1 MADSDQNV
9 VVTSGRFA
17 TQEDIKANEN
27 PLVIT
32 ENNIDDEPIVQIPT
46 PDPTLQYPV
55 EDQDRY
61 HAFVKFEPIVVVPP
75 QIKGLNLDSV
85 LKSAFTFRSSDG
97 QQTEQQ
103 ELQDQAKKIN
113 PNVSFE
119 DSSGNTAP
127 NPTSTDGQK
136 TNEGSAA
143 QPSGKPADPSTAANL
158 DAVPNKVPS
167 AQGTTGGTETTLS
180 SKEIDPTG
188 EFIKIFM
195 PVSFTSSDTFQYENP
210 SLGLVGAT
218 AESAINAG
226 SEQVSAAIAE
236 AMSKGVE
243 GIQDLLGLKGDGA
256 KAGAARIISKSTLA
270 RASKG
275 RGFEGLRNALGTTAR
290 VTVNPNIRTIFRG
303 VAIRTFTFDFK
314 FISKS
319 QKEALVVDQIIKR
332 FRRHAYPETDTMQ
345 ILDEQI
351 DAVYNFPNLFQID
364 VNYKT
369 ATGNNVRIGPRLKM
383 CYLTSIRTVYNAT
396 SMSFHPDGRPT
407 EVDLSLTFMEEIPL
421 DKQDIRAGF

>member
-1 MADSDQNV
+1 MADFEDLLLGGFNND
-9 VVTSGRFA
+9 TEKKMKEI
-17 TQEDIKANEN
+17 QEEENEE
-27 PLVIT
+27 LKLL
-32 ENNIDDEPIVQIPT
+32 E
-46 PDPTLQYPV
+46 TLQYPV

-75 QIKGLNLDSV
+75 QVTGLNLDNL

-103 ELQDQAKKIN
+103 ELQEQAKSSN
-113 PNVSFE
+113 TEVAFE

-127 NPTSTDGQK
+127 TSAETKSGNK
-136 TNEGSAA
+136 PISVAPAGS
-143 QPSGKPADPSTAANL
+143 QDPSTTANL
-158 DAVPNKVPS
+158 NDAPNKVPS

-195 PVSFTSSDTFQYENP
+195 PVSFTSSDTLQYENP
-210 SLGLVGAT
+210 SLGLTGAV
-218 AESAINAG
+218 AEAAMNAG
-226 SEQVSAAIAE
+226 SQQVSSAIFE
-236 AMSKGVE
+236 SMSKGVE
-243 GIQDLLGLKGDGA
+243 GIQELLGLGGDGA
-256 KAGAARIISKSTLA
+256 KAGAARVISKSTLA
-270 RASKG
+270 RAAKG
-275 RGFEGLRNALGTTAR
+275 RGFEGLRNAVGTSAR

-319 QKEALVVDQIIKR
+319 QNEAYVVEQIITR
-332 FRRHAYPETDTMQ
+332 FRKHAYPETDTMQ
-345 ILDEQI
+345 ILDQQI

-369 ATGNNVRIGPRLKM
+369 ATGNTVRIGPKLKM

-396 SMSFHPDGRPT
+396 SMSFHPDGKPT

-421 DKQDIRAGF
+421 DKQDIRDGF

>member
-1 MADSDQNV
+1 MTLVKRPDGTTV
-9 VVTSGRFA
+9 FVSGGA
-17 TQEDIKANEN
+17 EEKAWAKKIGDAEKKRLEEEEYACYYN
-27 PLVIT
+27 
-32 ENNIDDEPIVQIPT
+32 
-46 PDPTLQYPV
+46 LQYPV

-61 HAFVKFEPIVVVPP
+61 HAFVKFEPVVVIPP
-75 QIKGLNLDSV
+75 QITGLNLDSV

-103 ELQDQAKKIN
+103 ELQDQAKKTN

-127 NPTSTDGQK
+127 NPISTTTDRQK
-136 TNEGSAA
+136 TNEGSVLL
-143 QPSGKPADPSTAANL
+143 PSGKPADPSTAAKL
-158 DAVPNKVPS
+158 DDVPNKVPS
-167 AQGTTGGTETTLS
+167 AQGTTGGTGTTLT
-180 SKEIDPTG
+180 SKQTDPTG

-210 SLGLVGAT
+210 SLGLTGAV
-218 AESAINAG
+218 AEGALNAG
-226 SEQVSAAIAE
+226 SQQVSSAIFE
-236 AMSKGVE
+236 SMSKGVE
-243 GIQDLLGLKGDGA
+243 GIQELLGLGGDGA
-256 KAGAARIISKSTLA
+256 KAGAARVISRSTLA

-290 VTVNPNIRTIFRG
+290 VTVNPNVRTVFRG

-319 QKEALVVDQIIKR
+319 QEEAWVVDRIINK
-332 FRRHAYPETDTMQ
+332 FRTNAYPETDTME
-345 ILDEQI
+345 ILDQQI
-351 DAVYNFPNLFQID
+351 DAVYNFPNLFQIE

-369 ATGNNVRIGPRLKM
+369 ATGNNVRIGPKLKM

>member
-1 MADSDQNV
+1 MAEFENILLGGV
-9 VVTSGRFA
+9 SGYEVKE
-17 TQEDIKANEN
+17 T
-27 PLVIT
+27 L
-32 ENNIDDEPIVQIPT
+32 NNSEEASEEEEEYACYFN
-46 PDPTLQYPV
+46 LQYPV

-61 HAFVKFEPIVVVPP
+61 HAFVKFEPVVVIPP
-75 QIKGLNLDSV
+75 QITGLNLDSV

-103 ELQDQAKKIN
+103 ELQDLAKEIN
-113 PNVSFE
+113 PNVSLE

-127 NPTSTDGQK
+127 KSDSTDRQK
-136 TNEGSAA
+136 TNEGSI
-143 QPSGKPADPSTAANL
+143 PASSDKSVDSSTAANL

-167 AQGTTGGTETTLS
+167 AQGTTGGTGTTLT
-180 SKEIDPTG
+180 SKQTDPTG

-210 SLGLVGAT
+210 SLGLTGAV
-218 AESAINAG
+218 AEGAMNAG
-226 SEQVSAAIAE
+226 SQQVSSAIFE
-236 AMSKGVE
+236 SMSKGVE
-243 GIQDLLGLKGDGA
+243 GIQELLGLGGDGA
-256 KAGAARIISKSTLA
+256 KAGAARVISRSTLA

-290 VTVNPNIRTIFRG
+290 VTVNPNVRTIFRG

-319 QKEALVVDQIIKR
+319 QEEAWVVDQIINK
-332 FRRHAYPETDTMQ
+332 FRTNAYPETDTME
-345 ILDEQI
+345 ILDQQI
-351 DAVYNFPNLFQID
+351 DAVYNFPNLFQIE

-369 ATGNNVRIGPRLKM
+369 ATGNNVRIGPKLKM

>member
-1 MADSDQNV
+1 MS
-9 VVTSGRFA
+9 
-17 TQEDIKANEN
+17 
-27 PLVIT
+27 
-32 ENNIDDEPIVQIPT
+32 
-46 PDPTLQYPV
+46 
-55 EDQDRY
+55 
-61 HAFVKFEPIVVVPP
+61 
-75 QIKGLNLDSV
+75 LDSV

-127 NPTSTDGQK
+127 NPTLTDRQK
-136 TNEGSAA
+136 TNEGSVL
-143 QPSGKPADPSTAANL
+143 QPSGKPADPSTAAKDL
-158 DAVPNKVPS
+158 DNVPNKVPS
-167 AQGTTGGTETTLS
+167 AQGTTGGTETTLT
-180 SKEIDPTG
+180 SKQTDPTG
-188 EFIKIFM
+188 EIIKIFM

-210 SLGLVGAT
+210 SLGLTGAV

-226 SEQVSAAIAE
+226 SEQVSAAIVE
-236 AMSKGVE
+236 SMSKGVE
-243 GIQDLLGLKGDGA
+243 GIQELLGLGGDGA
-256 KAGAARIISKSTLA
+256 KAGAARVISRSTLA

>member
-9 VVTSGRFA
+9 VVKSERFA
-17 TQEDIKANEN
+17 TQVKANEN

-32 ENNIDDEPIVQIPT
+32 ENNIDDGPIAQIPA
-46 PDPTLQYPV
+46 PTLQYPV

-75 QIKGLNLDSV
+75 QITGLNLDQL
-85 LKSAFTFRSSDG
+85 LKSALTFRSSDG

-103 ELQDQAKKIN
+103 ELQEQAKSSNTK
-113 PNVSFE
+113 VASE
-119 DSSGNTAP
+119 DSSGNT
-127 NPTSTDGQK
+127 
-136 TNEGSAA
+136 GSG
-143 QPSGKPADPSTAANL
+143 SGYVEPAERKNGNNNVKLSLPKSQDSSTAANL
-158 DAVPNKVPS
+158 DDVPNKVPS

-210 SLGLVGAT
+210 SLGLTGAI
-218 AESAINAG
+218 AENAMNAG
-226 SEQVSAAIAE
+226 SQQVSSAIFE
-236 AMSKGVE
+236 SMSKGVE
-243 GIQDLLGLKGDGA
+243 GIQELLGLSGDGA
-256 KAGAARIISKSTLA
+256 KAGAARVISKSTLA
-270 RASKG
+270 RAAKG
-275 RGFEGLRNALGTTAR
+275 RGFEGLRNAVGTSAR
-290 VTVNPNIRTIFRG
+290 VTVNPNIRTVFRG

-319 QKEALVVDQIIKR
+319 QAEALVVDQIITR
-332 FRRHAYPETDTMQ
+332 FRKHAYPETDTMQ
-345 ILDEQI
+345 ILDQQI

-369 ATGNNVRIGPRLKM
+369 ASGSTVRIGPKLKM

-421 DKQDIRAGF
+421 DKQDIRDGF